1 MTSVDTARPQASVTL
16 NPLRWRRKWLD
27 MDRNEAVLR
36 WAQTGWGQTILHVA
50 FLGVLFLLPA
60 VRTKHFVLI
69 AIALVLSAVLP
80 ARRMAVLTAVGAVY
94 FLLRPL
100 KHEEHYL
107 VFDELWTSYGTSAPT
122 QIGFVLFGLVFIAF
136 AAAMIRNQVT
146 RKAGFIARR
155 PIQFMLFLCV
165 GLSAATIALPDTHPL
180 FPPAWIFLAYLTG
193 SFFFLGYIL
202 LDSRSKLALPIG
214 QQLGF
219 LRPVWAATSVPF
231 KGPAYFRKFEAGNAD
246 ELAISRLKALKLVV
260 WATILYWAW
269 DIVFNRILYGGLE
282 FPQLD
287 DAIAATAAGADQ
299 AVAVRWA
306 IVGAAFLAQII
317 VFGAYIHAFVAVIR
331 MAGFKVPRGMAK
343 PLASRTIS
351 EFWGRY
357 LFYFKELLADFFF
370 YPAFQRYFKRFPRLR
385 IAFAT
390 FAAAFVGNILFDVIS
405 NSPYFATRGFLSM
418 IEDLS
423 SYIIYAAV
431 LTVGLIWSQIA
442 QKRPKPEDGWWRY
455 DVLPRVQVI
464 VFYALLQ
471 VFDDTSGVVPAGERI
486 TFFFSLF
493 GVTP

>member
-1 MTSVDTARPQASVTL
+1 MTSIDTARPQASIAL
-16 NPLRWRRKWLD
+16 NPFLWRRQWLE

-36 WAQTGWGQTILHVA
+36 WAQTGWGQAILHAA
-50 FLGVLFLLPA
+50 FLTVLFLLPA
-60 VRTKHFVLI
+60 VRTRHFVLI
-69 AIALVLSAVLP
+69 AVALVLCAVLP

-100 KHEEHYL
+100 KHEQHYEF
-107 VFDELWTSYGTSAPT
+107 FDELWTSFAIAAPS
-122 QIGFVLFGLVFIAF
+122 QIALVVFGLAFMVFAI
-136 AAAMIRNQVT
+136 AMIRNQVS
-146 RKAGFIARR
+146 RQVGFVARR
-155 PIQFMLFLCV
+155 PILFMILLCA
-165 GLSAATIALPDTHPL
+165 GLSAVTIVLPENHPL
-180 FPPAWIFLAYLTG
+180 FPPAWIFLAYMTG

-202 LDSRSKLALPIG
+202 LDSRSKSALPIRE
-214 QQLGF
+214 QLGF
-219 LRPVWAATSVPF
+219 LRPVWAAGSVPF

-246 ELAISRLKALKLVV
+246 EMAVTRLKALKLVV
-260 WATILYWAW
+260 WATVLYWAW
-269 DIVFNRILYGGLE
+269 DIAFNRALYGGLG
-282 FPQLD
+282 FPRLD
-287 DAIAATAAGADQ
+287 AAIAATAAGADHSL
-299 AVAVRWA
+299 AASWA

-385 IAFAT
+385 MAFAT

-418 IEDLS
+418 MEDLS
-423 SYIIYAAV
+423 SYIIYAAI
-431 LTVGLIWSQIA
+431 LTVGLIWSQLA
-442 QKRPKPEDGWWRY
+442 QKRPKREDGWWRY

-471 VFDDTSGVVPAGERI
+471 VFDDTSGLVPVGERI